1 MLRVNVRSLVVL
13 VGVLSLFCGSPA
25 EAEAQLGSRLFRGR
39 CLPRLF
45 QQCPPQCPQPCP
57 CPCPCLSRGPSMVF
71 GCDPCP
77 TYLIPPCTG
86 IDCKTCSFSYNGDNK
101 WEYDYYDCDKSCHCP
116 LPTEIN
122 PSVVKGTMDC
132 FQIPSAMSDRA
143 FALELEDAR
152 RDFKKF
158 FFTVPDDADDNEAWE
173 YMIYMRN
180 AKWKVKIHNAPSGT
194 VDLCT
199 ASVSPLSPKT
209 SRFTRHVATERS
221 HDVANCHEHIF
232 SYLVTNSSGQ
242 STNKYVHVQ
251 ITRLP

>member
-1 MLRVNVRSLVVL
+1 MDWH
-13 VGVLSLFCGSPA
+13 
-25 EAEAQLGSRLFRGR
+25 RL
-39 CLPRLF
+39 
-45 QQCPPQCPQPCP
+45 Q
-57 CPCPCLSRGPSMVF
+57 
-71 GCDPCP
+71 
-77 TYLIPPCTG
+77 
-86 IDCKTCSFSYNGDNK
+86 KCSFSYNGDNK

-116 LPTEIN
+116 LPTETN

-158 FFTVPDDADDNEAWE
+158 FFTVPEDAHDNEAWE

-180 AKWKVKIHNAPSGT
+180 ARWKVKIHNAPSGT

-209 SRFTRHVATERS
+209 SRFTRSVTTERA

-232 SYLVTNSSGQ
+232 SYLVTNSSGRMENA
-242 STNKYVHVQ
+242 SPLAPI
-251 ITRLP
+251 ITFPKIPFSSDFARRARSWSSRCPSDETKVRQTKNIRHPDR